1 MLLFTSLTLLLAL
14 CIIGVIWGGNN
25 DKDAAFGI
33 GLVVGIF
40 TLISLIVLVSELPW
54 KNKVEYEIAK
64 YEELKVAIEQVN
76 NIPSEYNS
84 KIIAQSELFDDVYE
98 MNTSIEKA
106 KIYNHSWWL
115 GWLYSE
121 KIENLQLLN
130 YIEKE

>member
-25 DKDAAFGI
+25 DEEAAFGI

-115 GWLYSE
+115 GRKAFPYRTTFHGH
-121 KIENLQLLN
+121 NQ
-130 YIEKE
+130 